1 MSKIFNK
8 LRDDMREA
16 LEDHP
21 HLYDAKVSL
30 TLKKYAI
37 TKTSP
42 RGEDRGLTPLVD
54 IKSERLA
61 ISYGQFT
68 FSIFIAHR
76 IRS

>member
-37 TKTSP
+37 TKSP
-42 RGEDRGLTPLVD
+42 RAGR
-54 IKSERLA
+54 
-61 ISYGQFT
+61 
-68 FSIFIAHR
+68 IAG
-76 IRS
+76 